1 MKDKLDKLKALE
13 QDFGGEVAE
22 IRSAVD
28 GFRAAEAKMREKDR
42 NLSISIV
49 GRVKSG
55 KSSFLNALLFKGESV
70 LPQAATP
77 MTAALTYI
85 RYAPKCRAEVEFFT
99 KKEWETFLEQ
109 SKKYDEILA
118 QVRANLVKEEEAAKK
133 KAKLMFRAYKPRE
146 ITDELVA
153 QRAQEQLNE
162 NYAAAHELVTMS
174 KRGAI
179 DVEKL
184 LGTVHKTEE
193 YEKPTD
199 LVGVL
204 GDYVGSNGRY
214 TPIVCSTTIYLNDKN
229 LDGYEIV
236 DTPGTND
243 PVVSRGLK
251 TEKSLASTDVVLAV
265 SPAGRFF
272 DSGDL
277 ALLGQNLPASGVKD
291 FMIVASQ
298 YDLAVGNIEN
308 KIDRSLSPQERL
320 VTAMATVQN
329 QLAESYRTR
338 ITEIAKQAKDKGA
351 SDIEKWQR
359 LVDATPQC
367 VSAQAY
373 ILAQRWNRL
382 TDKEKEQLEVFN
394 TRIPGFTFDR
404 DMLLEFSMLDQV
416 EEKVASVKA
425 KKAEI
430 TERRGRELAAAFD
443 LKLNGLIAALRTRIE
458 QRIAKL
464 QEADVAK
471 LEKELKTQTATL
483 EKGRARLENVFLS
496 AIQEAHMHFNEILAG
511 IRAAKSEYSR
521 LDVNT
526 ESHTEI
532 EDHGWGFLGWRL
544 LTGNRYESYTVE
556 TSYASS
562 YAVAQQVDAFA
573 DRART
578 SLERGLASAVDI
590 RKVQNAIVDA
600 ALELFEQ
607 GGDDDFD
614 AMSLKVQI
622 ENAVRKITIPDAEF
636 GDVDYTKMISDSFS
650 GDRVE
655 NSDIDVLRKAQHEA
669 LHAVVADLERLT
681 KEKAK
686 SIEKGLNDAMST
698 FVDKL
703 IADLKQ
709 ENEALAANLHDK
721 EAVLKRIKG
730 YLPIIDD
737 GFVKG

>member
-1 MKDKLDKLKALE
+1 MRDNLEKLNALE

-28 GFRAAEAKMREKDR
+28 GFHAAEAKMREKDR

-118 QVRANLVKEEEAAKK
+118 QVRAKLVQEEEAAKK
-133 KAKLMFRAYKPRE
+133 KAKLTFRTYKPRE

-153 QRAQEQLNE
+153 QRAQSESLLNE

-174 KRGAI
+174 KRGLI

-184 LGTVHKTEE
+184 LGTVHKTDE

-243 PVVSRGLK
+243 PVISRGLK

-277 ALLGQNLPASGVKD
+277 ALLAQNLPASGVKD

-320 VTAMATVQN
+320 VTAMATVQQ
-329 QLAESYRTR
+329 QLADSYHTR
-338 ITEIAKQAKDKGA
+338 ISEIARQSKEKDT
-351 SDIEKWQR
+351 SDTEKWQR
-359 LVDATPQC
+359 LTDATPQC

-373 ILAQRWNRL
+373 ILSQRWDRL
-382 TDKEKEQLEVFN
+382 TAKEKEQLEVFN

-404 DMLLEFSMLDQV
+404 EMLSEFSMLDQV
-416 EEKVASVKA
+416 QEKVASVKA

-443 LKLNGLIAALRTRIE
+443 QKLKGLVANLRTRVE

-464 QEADVAK
+464 QETDVAQ

-483 EKGRARLENVFLS
+483 EKGRARLENVFLE
-496 AIQEAHMHFNEILAG
+496 AIQGAHLHFNEILAG

-532 EDHGWGFLGWRL
+532 EDHGCGFLFWRS

-562 YAVAQQVDAFA
+562 YAVAQQIDAFA
-573 DRART
+573 DRAKT

-600 ALELFEQ
+600 TLELFEN
-607 GGDDDFD
+607 GADEGFD
-614 AMSLKVQI
+614 AMLLKTQI
-622 ENAVRKITIPDAEF
+622 ENAVRKITIPDADF
-636 GDVDYTKMISDSFS
+636 GDIDYTKMISDSFS

-655 NSDIDVLRKAQHEA
+655 DAAIDVLRKAQHEA
-669 LHAVVADLERLT
+669 LHAVVADLE
-681 KEKAK
+681 KQAKAKAK
-686 SIEKGLNDAMST
+686 SIEKGLNDAMAT

-721 EAVLKRIKG
+721 ESVLKRIRG
-730 YLPIIDD
+730 YLS
-737 GFVKG
+737 FVDNL

>member
-1 MKDKLDKLKALE
+1 MKDKIEELNALE

-28 GFRAAEAKMREKDR
+28 GFHAAEEKMREKDR

-55 KSSFLNALLFKGESV
+55 KSSFLNALLFKGDSV

-99 KKEWETFLEQ
+99 KKEWDTFLEQ
-109 SKKYDEILA
+109 SRKYDEILA
-118 QVRANLVKEEEAAKK
+118 QVREELVKEEEAAKK
-133 KAKLMFRAYKPRE
+133 KAKLIFRTYKPRE

-153 QRAQEQLNE
+153 QRAQAQLNE

-174 KRGAI
+174 KRGMI
-179 DVEKL
+179 DVERL
-184 LGTVHKTEE
+184 LGTVHKTKE

-243 PVVSRGLK
+243 PVISRGLK

-277 ALLGQNLPASGVKD
+277 ALLAQNLPASGVKD

-320 VTAMATVQN
+320 VTAMATVQQ
-329 QLAESYRTR
+329 QLAESYKTR
-338 ITEIAKQAKDKGA
+338 ITEIAKQSKEQGTTD
-351 SDIEKWQR
+351 SEKWQR
-359 LVDATPQC
+359 LMDATPQC

-373 ILAQRWNRL
+373 ILSQRWNRL
-382 TDKEKEQLEVFN
+382 TAKEEEQLEVFN
-394 TRIPGFTFDR
+394 TRIPGFTFDKE
-404 DMLLEFSMLDQV
+404 MLSEFSMLDQV
-416 EEKVASVKA
+416 QEKVTSVKA
-425 KKAEI
+425 KKVEI

-443 LKLNGLIAALRTRIE
+443 KKLKGLVANLRARVE
-458 QRIAKL
+458 QRITKL
-464 QEADVAK
+464 QETDVAQ

-483 EKGRARLENVFLS
+483 EKGRACLENVFLE
-496 AIQEAHMHFNEILAG
+496 AIQDAHSHFNEILAG

-521 LDVNT
+521 LDVDI

-532 EDHGWGFLGWRL
+532 EDHGCGFLFWRS

-562 YAVAQQVDAFA
+562 YAVAQQIDAFA
-573 DRART
+573 DRAKT
-578 SLERGLASAVDI
+578 SLERGLANAVDI

-600 ALELFEQ
+600 TLELFEQ
-607 GGDDDFD
+607 GGDEDFD
-614 AMSLKVQI
+614 AMLLKTQI
-622 ENAVRKITIPDAEF
+622 ENAVRKITIPDADF
-636 GDVDYTKMISDSFS
+636 GDIDYTKMISDSFS

-655 NSDIDVLRKAQHEA
+655 DADIDVLRKAQHEA
-669 LHAVVADLERLT
+669 LHAVVADLE
-681 KEKAK
+681 KQAKAKAK
-686 SIEKGLNDAMST
+686 SIEKGLNDAMAA

-703 IADLKQ
+703 IADLKT
-709 ENEALAANLHDK
+709 ENDSLAANLRDK
-721 EAVLKRIKG
+721 ESVLLRMRK
-730 YLPIIDD
+730 YLPLIDNL
-737 GFVKG
+737 

>member
-1 MKDKLDKLKALE
+1 MKDNLEKLNALE
-13 QDFGGEVAE
+13 QDFGGEVTE

-85 RYAPKCRAEVEFFT
+85 RYAPKCHAEVEFFT

-118 QVRANLVKEEEAAKK
+118 QVRAELVKEEEAAKK
-133 KAKLMFRAYKPRE
+133 KAKLTFRPYKPRE

-153 QRAQEQLNE
+153 QRAQAQLNE
-162 NYAAAHELVTMS
+162 NYAAAHELVMMS

-184 LGTVHKTEE
+184 LGTVHKTKE
-193 YEKPTD
+193 YPKPED

-204 GDYVGSNGRY
+204 GDYVGSTGRY

-243 PVVSRGLK
+243 PVISRGLK

-277 ALLGQNLPASGVKD
+277 ALLAQNLPASGVKD

-320 VTAMATVQN
+320 VTAMATVQQ
-329 QLAESYRTR
+329 QLADSYRSR
-338 ITEIAKQAKDKGA
+338 ISEIAKQAEAKGS
-351 SDIEKWQR
+351 SDLEKWQR

-373 ILAQRWNRL
+373 ILSQRWDRL

-404 DMLLEFSMLDQV
+404 QMLLDFSMLDQV

-430 TERRGRELAAAFD
+430 TERRGRELAVAFD
-443 LKLNGLIAALRTRIE
+443 QKLKGLIETLRSHVE
-458 QRIAKL
+458 QRISKL
-464 QEADVAK
+464 QETDVAR

-483 EKGRARLENVFLS
+483 EKGRARLENVFLA
-496 AIQEAHMHFNEILAG
+496 AIQDAHAHFNEILAG

-521 LDVNT
+521 LDFNT

-532 EDHGWGFLGWRL
+532 EDHGCGFLFWRSI
-544 LTGNRYESYTVE
+544 TGNRYETYTVE

-562 YAVAQQVDAFA
+562 YAVAQQIDAFA
-573 DRART
+573 DRAKL
-578 SLERGLASAVDI
+578 SLERGLSGAVDI

-600 ALELFEQ
+600 TLELFEQ
-607 GGDDDFD
+607 GNDEDFD
-614 AMSLKVQI
+614 AMLLKTQI
-622 ENAVRKITIPDAEF
+622 ENAVRKITLPDADF
-636 GDVDYTKMISDSFS
+636 GDVDYTKTISDSFS

-655 NSDIDVLRKAQHEA
+655 DADIDVLRKAQHEA
-669 LHAVVADLERLT
+669 LHAVVADLERLA
-681 KEKAK
+681 KAKAK

-703 IADLKQ
+703 IADLKK
-709 ENEALAANLHDK
+709 ENESLAADLQDK
-721 EAVLKRIKG
+721 ESVLKRIKG
-730 YLPIIDD
+730 YLPVID
-737 GFVKG
+737 GLVKS